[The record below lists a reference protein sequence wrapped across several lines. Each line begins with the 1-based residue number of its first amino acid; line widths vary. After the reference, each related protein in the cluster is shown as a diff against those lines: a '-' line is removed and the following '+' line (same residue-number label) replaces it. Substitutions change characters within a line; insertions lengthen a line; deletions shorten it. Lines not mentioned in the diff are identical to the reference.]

1 MRKGRMPFETAGM
14 LWLLSGLIAACDN
27 TAEGVKQ
34 DTLAATAAASDG
46 AEKARRELEQQV
58 SQFKTQTNAKLE
70 ELSAAAAQLSAQT
83 ESGLDESR
91 RKLKGEIEETKAK
104 LERLSAQSGAD
115 LEKAKADLGA
125 KLADLGKRLDAT
137 IEDVGDDA
145 KDPVD

>member
-83 ESGLDESR
+83 ESG
-91 RKLKGEIEETKAK
+91 
-104 LERLSAQSGAD
+104 AD

-145 KDPVD
+145 KDTVD